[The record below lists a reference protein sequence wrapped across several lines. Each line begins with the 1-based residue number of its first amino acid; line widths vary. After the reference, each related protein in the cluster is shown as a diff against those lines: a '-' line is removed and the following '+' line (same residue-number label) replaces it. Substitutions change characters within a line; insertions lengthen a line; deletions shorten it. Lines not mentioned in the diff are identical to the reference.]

1 MDTQSGDI
9 AIRKRTQIANANRV
23 MFIWVAGVS
32 VLFGFALVASI
43 FLTKLLFFNE
53 KVLSEKSKTVA
64 TLRLNNSNVSKLE
77 NQIKVLNTNQRL
89 INNMAEPDTEAVQVV
104 LDALPSEANS
114 PALGASIQNKLIND
128 IPGLT
133 LDTFQVIPVDGV
145 ESLTSTEDSVDAS
158 TLTSVNS
165 LGEISFNLSVFGDD
179 NALKQVLINLEK
191 SIRTIQVTSLKIESQ
206 GAVRSLKVDGKA
218 FYLPARV
225 MKLEDKT
232 VKQQ

>member
-1 MDTQSGDI
+1 MDTQIGDV

-23 MFIWVAGVS
+23 MFIWVAAVS

-64 TLRLNNSNVSKLE
+64 TLKLNNSNVSKLE
-77 NQIKVLNTNQRL
+77 EQIKVLNTNQLL
-89 INNMAEPDTEAVQVV
+89 INNMTEPDTEAVQVV

-133 LDTFQVIPVDGV
+133 VDTFQVIPVDGV
-145 ESLTSTEDSVDAS
+145 ESLTDTEDTVEATTS
-158 TLTSVNS
+158 TTSNS
-165 LGEISFNLSVFGDD
+165 LGEISFNISVYGDD
-179 NALKQVLINLEK
+179 NALKQVLVNLEK

-206 GAVRSLKVDGKA
+206 GTLRSLKIEGKA

-225 MKLEDKT
+225 VKLENIT